1 MYCCVMSLN
10 IEPGLGELLRHLA
23 ELTDKDAEKSYHL
36 SDIDYR
42 PRYTPIMRALDYGV
56 STVTDF
62 TSALNITQGAVS
74 QTIKLMLNDGLINRQ
89 KGTDGRQSI
98 IRLSK
103 KGEALLKQLK
113 PQWKATFSAIEAL
126 EQEIQYPL
134 RDCLSR
140 SVKALEQQPF
150 DQRIQYFKASQ
161 LQSNATIKTAPLD
174 NFQSGGLKY
183 AQYRPVLDS
192 LIMLCLPSVPF

>member
-103 KGEALLKQLK
+103 TGLYCAYFNPPDWKLSNGAVLIVAL
-113 PQWKATFSAIEAL
+113 
-126 EQEIQYPL
+126 
-134 RDCLSR
+134 D
-140 SVKALEQQPF
+140 
-150 DQRIQYFKASQ
+150 
-161 LQSNATIKTAPLD
+161 
-174 NFQSGGLKY
+174 
-183 AQYRPVLDS
+183 
-192 LIMLCLPSVPF
+192 